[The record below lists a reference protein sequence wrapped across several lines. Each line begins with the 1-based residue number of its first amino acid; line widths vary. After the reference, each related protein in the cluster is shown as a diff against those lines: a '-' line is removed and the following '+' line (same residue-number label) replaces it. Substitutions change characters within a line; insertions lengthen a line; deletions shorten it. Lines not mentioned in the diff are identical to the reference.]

1 MAITDTAGKTE
12 TTLSEINVTPF
23 VDVLLVLLVIFMLT
37 APILQSGIEL
47 DVLRTRTVK
56 EISQEK
62 LVVSIDRGQRLYLG
76 NDPVNIHMLGPL
88 LKEKGA
94 TRRGEF
100 VFLRADRDVP
110 FGTLALVVDELRQA
124 GIGQISMVT
133 EPLEQRKSEPRP

>member
-1 MAITDTAGKTE
+1 MAFTDNEGKTQ
-12 TTLSEINVTPF
+12 TSLSDINVTPF

-47 DVLRTRTVK
+47 DVPRTRTVK

-76 NDPVNIHMLGPL
+76 SDPVNIHMLGPL

-94 TRRGEF
+94 MRQGQS
-100 VFLRADRDVP
+100 VFLRADQNVP
-110 FGTLALVVDELRQA
+110 FGTVAMVVDELRQA
-124 GIGQISMVT
+124 GIEQISMVT
-133 EPLEQRKSEPRP
+133 EPLEQQK